1 MLVKTKFFWSRLA
14 ILSLLAL
21 LLDFT
26 NMACKSAPLV
36 YVNKPALQKIQKVA
50 VFPFANASKEPHA
63 GEIVTQ
69 IFFTELVKTHQFQVE
84 EMGNIMDFFIKQ
96 RIEQK
101 DKIDKTRLT
110 LLRNQFK
117 VDAVFLGTVREFEE
131 KGTIPIVE
139 ISLRLIETQTDQV
152 IWRGSIE
159 RTGED
164 YVTIINIG
172 RIRSLNKLTQYA
184 VRELLKTTQ
193 K

>member
-1 MLVKTKFFWSRLA
+1 
-14 ILSLLAL
+14 
-21 LLDFT
+21 
-26 NMACKSAPLV
+26 MACKSAPLV

-164 YVTIINIG
+164 YVTILNIG